1 MVLAGFQRK
10 YLRGLAH
17 EMKPSVQVGKPGITP
32 EVVEAVTNALAQN
45 ELVKVS
51 MRKPPDK
58 KTMAADLAERTDSIL
73 CGLVG
78 HMIILYRRH
87 PDTPAIRVPNR
98 PAIPDEN
105 T

>member
-32 EVVEAVTNALAQN
+32 EVVEAVSAALAQS
-45 ELVKVS
+45 ELVKIS

-58 KTMAADLAERTDSIL
+58 KSMAADLATRTDSVL

-78 HMIILYRRH
+78 HTVILYRRH
-87 PDTPAIRVPNR
+87 PDTPSIRIPNR
-98 PAIPDEN
+98 PTASNEDA
-105 T
+105 